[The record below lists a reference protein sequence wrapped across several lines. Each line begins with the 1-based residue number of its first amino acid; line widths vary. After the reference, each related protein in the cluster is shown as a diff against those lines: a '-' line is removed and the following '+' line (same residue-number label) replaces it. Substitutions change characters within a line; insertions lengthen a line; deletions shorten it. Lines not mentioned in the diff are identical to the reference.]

1 MKYVYWETE
10 IDWARRVLL
19 PVDETII
26 PLPVPIATIDLK
38 PSYYGEVFGY
48 IYPLEKSLQALR
60 YNVLSSEQGQSIIED
75 EVKKLGYEVLPDKLR
90 ILL

>member
-1 MKYVYWETE
+1 MKYVYWKTE
-10 IDWARRVLL
+10 IDYTHRLL
-19 PVDETII
+19 LVDETII
-26 PLPVPIATIDLK
+26 PYAIAVIDLK
-38 PSYYGEVFGY
+38 PSYYGEIFGY
-48 IYPLEKSLQALR
+48 IYPLGKSLQALR